1 MCGSEYPKNSGPLM
15 AVFFGSSPNAARA
28 AVTYVKPHYAYVS
41 EWSPASD
48 RASAASAHSA
58 AMHVYSTALEN
69 NPRVKP
75 SRY

>member
-1 MCGSEYPKNSGPLM
+1 M
-15 AVFFGSSPNAARA
+15 ASRAFLLLLLLAFALPRAARA

-58 AMHVYSTALEN
+58 AMNVYSTALEN
-69 NPRVKP
+69 NPRMKP